1 MFRKIC
7 GCLIITVATFAYGQ
21 SITVTV
27 PATNEVPNNIP
38 KPDRTTAALLK
49 RAQAAL
55 ANGQAALDNHIATA
69 ETNYSEAVQ
78 LSRKLPDEYYVLKD
92 SALHQLSNIYEKL
105 NTPGKNAQPLLEERV
120 AILRPH
126 AKIQA
131 CYLGWLYLTLN
142 RITEALNKSIKLYR

>member
-38 KPDRTTAALLK
+38 KPDLTTGIAQTT
-49 RAQAAL
+49 QAAL
-55 ANGQAALDNHIATA
+55 ANGQAALDNKDLATA

-78 LSRKLPDEYYVLKD
+78 LSRKLPDQYYVLKIH
-92 SALHQLSNIYEKL
+92 LHQLSNIYEKL

-120 AILRPH
+120 AILQP
-126 AKIQA
+126 
-131 CYLGWLYLTLN
+131 
-142 RITEALNKSIKLYR
+142 